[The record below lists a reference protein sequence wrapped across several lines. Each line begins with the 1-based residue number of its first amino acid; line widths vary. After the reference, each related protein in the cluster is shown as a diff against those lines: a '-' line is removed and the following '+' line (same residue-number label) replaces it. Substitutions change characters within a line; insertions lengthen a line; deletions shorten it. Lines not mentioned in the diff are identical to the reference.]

1 MARPAM
7 GRHAANA
14 KFAARAFGNGGRAQ
28 PQRLQHPQYGP
39 LRQQLERSF
48 GDRHECKIAALAD
61 VETARAGLKFAAVVD
76 ETGEILG
83 VLARDPIV
91 LDRST
96 ALPARCDVEKAE
108 AVWPEQPLVAGDG
121 DKVRID
127 ASHVERQR
135 ADRLGRIHAERG
147 ADAATCRADRLEVDQ
162 PAIGPMTMRDG
173 DDCGRAADAGE
184 QRRGPIVIARP
195 RYRYERGAGPLG

>member
-14 KFAARAFGNGGRAQ
+14 KFAARALGNGGRAQ

-61 VETARAGLKFAAVVD
+61 IETERAGLKFAAGID
-76 ETGEILG
+76 EARENLG
-83 VLARDPIV
+83 VLVRDPIV

-135 ADRLGRIHAERG
+135 ADRLSGIP
-147 ADAATCRADRLEVDQ
+147 AAR
-162 PAIGPMTMRDG
+162 
-173 DDCGRAADAGE
+173 RAAPPT
-184 QRRGPIVIARP
+184 RR
-195 RYRYERGAGPLG
+195 